1 MSNNF
6 RYKIAQVIENQIHM
20 NFREYESVHL
30 GLSKSPK
37 KWVQISQNISPP
49 HQFPLN
55 SDMDSEFPILPL
67 SFDYILNQLKKTY
80 RYNGNSGEKTISVY
94 EHTAKGLEVIKYVK
108 SIQSREDSS
117 IFLDILALMFM
128 FHDFEEAIIGDII
141 SPVEKALGLNLDTYK
156 SFIRGIIINRVLLGL
171 PHTYTNKQYLILAYL
186 AFLPYGGI
194 VDIPTVIKN
203 QRVFY
208 DLSILTDN
216 TCDPNYRHDLID
228 SSNGLD
234 EACFTYEAQSFA
246 TLPWETWYCNNSNRF
261 LAGVTHHE
269 AFEVV
274 KHAKVFEINVDEIF
288 SNIFDWN
295 WDELNET

>member
-6 RYKIAQVIENQIHM
+6 RYKMAQVIENQIHM

-30 GLSKSPK
+30 GLSKSPQN
-37 KWVQISQNISPP
+37 WVQIPQTISPP

-67 SFDYILNQLKKTY
+67 SFDYILGQLKKTY

-117 IFLDILALMFM
+117 IVLDILSLMFM
-128 FHDFEEAIIGDII
+128 FHDFEEAITGDII

-156 SFIRGIIINRVLLGL
+156 SFIRGIVINRLLLGL
-171 PHTYTNKQYLILAYL
+171 PHTYTNEQYLTLAYL
-186 AFLPYGGI
+186 AFLPYDKV
-194 VDIPTVIKN
+194 VDIYEIIKSPSHL
-203 QRVFY
+203 Y
-208 DLSILTDN
+208 DLSALTD
-216 TCDPNYRHDLID
+216 TYYPNYRHHLID

-269 AFEVV
+269 AFEAVRHN
-274 KHAKVFEINVDEIF
+274 KPPEINVDEIF
-288 SNIFDWN
+288 SNIFN
-295 WDELNET
+295 WDKK